1 MANQW
6 IRDLVERI
14 LRNLIQALIPL
25 LTVLAVS
32 GAKTGWRDLALS
44 ALYVFAWTIVKAL
57 ALAPFEDNITGWLA
71 SALRIA
77 SAVAASLIA
86 NVPEQ
91 FWGYNHWDRVAYAAV
106 GAALTSLLMLYGTP
120 PTQGATSDNSSIHG
134 V

>member
-1 MANQW
+1 MP
-6 IRDLVERI
+6 LVPGVR
-14 LRNLIQALIPL
+14 
-25 LTVLAVS
+25 
-32 GAKTGWRDLALS
+32 
-44 ALYVFAWTIVKAL
+44 
-57 ALAPFEDNITGWLA
+57 
-71 SALRIA
+71 
-77 SAVAASLIA
+77 VAASLIA